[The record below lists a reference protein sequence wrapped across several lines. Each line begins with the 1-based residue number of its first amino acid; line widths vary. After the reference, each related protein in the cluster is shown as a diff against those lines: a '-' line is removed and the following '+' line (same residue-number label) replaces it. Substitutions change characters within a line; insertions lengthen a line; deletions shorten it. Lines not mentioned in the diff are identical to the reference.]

1 MEARDARAAGLAADR
16 CRYELLERSAD
27 YFQRYLW
34 GAREARPAR
43 EMLAARGLSEQ
54 MLRAYGVGFAP
65 ANAHAVL
72 RGARRAGFTAADC
85 VEVGMARRLPSGASR
100 DAFSGRVTF
109 PLIDGR
115 GRAVGFGARALSDEQ
130 HPKYVNTRAGPIF
143 AKGELLFG
151 GVLAAPAASRG
162 EKVVLCEGYLD
173 VIAMRQAGVE
183 NAVCSMGTAVTHR
196 QHRALARM
204 APAITLA
211 LDGDPAGHDAAL
223 RAGRAAA
230 AAGQQVT
237 VARLPEGTDPCDLLR
252 DSGAQALRDIVAA
265 GDPLAAFEVE
275 RALSQ
280 FALTAAESRD
290 STRGAET
297 KDRLVAELRPALVEL
312 GPGALRDQL
321 VAQLGERID
330 VAPARVDVYLDL
342 PGQDLDRDRRLD
354 HHSLAPH

>member
-1 MEARDARAAGLAADR
+1 MVDR
-16 CRYELLERSAD
+16 RRYELLERSAD

-54 MLRAYGVGFAP
+54 ALRAYGVGFAP
-65 ANAHAVL
+65 ANTHAVL
-72 RGARRAGFTAADC
+72 RGARRAGFTVADC
-85 VEVGMARRLPSGASR
+85 VEVGMARHLVGSTR
-100 DAFSGRVTF
+100 DVFSGRVTF
-109 PLIDGR
+109 PVVDGR
-115 GRAVGFGARALSDEQ
+115 GRAVGFGARALGDQ
-130 HPKYVNTRAGPIF
+130 QYPKYLNTRAGPLF

-151 GVLAAPAASRG
+151 AALAAPAADRLG
-162 EKVVLCEGYLD
+162 EVVLCEGYLD

-183 NAVCSMGTAVTHR
+183 NAVCSMGTAVTHT

-237 VARLPEGTDPCDLLR
+237 VARLRGGTDPCDLLR
-252 DSGAQALRDIVAA
+252 RGGAQALRDVVAS
-265 GDPLAAFEVE
+265 GDQLAAFEVE

-280 FALTAAESRD
+280 FALTAAELRD
-290 STRGAET
+290 STRSAEA
-297 KDRLVAELRPALVEL
+297 KDRLIAELRPVLVEL
-312 GPGALRDQL
+312 GQGALRDRL
-321 VAQLGERID
+321 VAQLGERIAVD
-330 VAPARVDVYLDL
+330 PARVDVYLDP
-342 PGQDLDRDRRLD
+342 PGWDLEHRQLD
-354 HHSLAPH
+354 HPSLAPH